1 MQCCGCLALG
11 RIEPEANRAGRVR
24 GFIAEASK
32 QNETDATPGLKHSR
46 EPCIAELAHAQSPG
60 IQYGTTVP
68 DVGIMN
74 LDAKRALLTRY
85 FCRWIAGQPGS
96 MKTSPWPL

>member
-1 MQCCGCLALG
+1 LQCCGRLALG

-60 IQYGTTVP
+60 IQYGGTTVP
-68 DVGIMN
+68 DVGILP
-74 LDAKRALLTRY
+74 LDSWTAREHKNESIAL
-85 FCRWIAGQPGS
+85 
-96 MKTSPWPL
+96 